1 MYTAV
6 IVEPRRHPALGF
18 VLRNAVENLPAEWK
32 ILVFHGTTNHDFL
45 ESILNTLPRD
55 RFLTPIPLGM
65 ENLTRYDY
73 NALLTSVEFYRAIPT
88 EIHLIFQTDTVILS
102 EHRHFLRMFLR
113 YDYVGAP
120 WKNGW
125 VGNGGL
131 SLRRTATM
139 REVCERITPEE
150 VIHDVIRLVEE
161 QYGTQSDISEILESV
176 GRHSK
181 EEGKILNEDIYFSY
195 QRAVPMST
203 PDASV
208 AQYFSVESVFCETPW
223 GVHAPWKHLKKNE
236 MEQLLTRYPEIR
248 QSMELNNRRME

>member
-6 IVEPRRHPALGF
+6 IVEPRRHPALEF
-18 VLRNAVENLPAEWK
+18 VLRNAVENLSKEWN
-32 ILVFHGTTNHDFL
+32 ILVFHGTTNRDFL
-45 ESILNTLPRD
+45 ESIMSTLPLD
-55 RFLTPIPLGM
+55 RFLPPIPLGM

-73 NALLTSVEFYRAIPT
+73 NALLTSAEFYRAIPT

-131 SLRRTATM
+131 SLRNTAKM
-139 REVCERITPEE
+139 LEICEQITPEE
-150 VIHDVIRLVEE
+150 VIQDVVRQVEE
-161 QYGTQSDISEILESV
+161 QYGTQPAISEILESV
-176 GRHSK
+176 CRHSK

-195 QRAVPMST
+195 QRAVPLSK

-208 AQYFSVESVFCETPW
+208 AQYFSVESMFCETPW
-223 GVHAPWKHLKKNE
+223 GVHAPWKHFNKSELE
-236 MEQLLTRYPEIR
+236 PLLTRYPEIR
-248 QSMELNNRRME
+248 ECMRLNNRRVE